1 LHDVLAAIGNTPLV
15 RLTRL
20 AAATPHVAVYGKA
33 EFLNPGGSVKDR
45 PARAMI
51 LDGLSRGLLRPGK
64 TILEATSGNTGIA
77 DAMLGAALGFPV
89 LLCLPAN
96 AGPGQR
102 GFLKAFGAQLV
113 LTSPLEGTD
122 GAARRAR
129 EMVAAEPDRFFYPD
143 QYANDEN
150 WRAHFTTTGPEIVRD
165 TAGRVTHF
173 VAGSGTSGTFVGT
186 SRALKAAVPGVSC
199 VWMQPSGPLHGFEGM
214 KHYATTEIPAI
225 YDATLADATL
235 EIETEEA
242 WEITRRLAREEGL
255 FVGPSSGGN
264 VAAALRL
271 AATLPKDREHVVVTI
286 LCDGGAKYLGER
298 FWEG

>member
-1 LHDVLAAIGNTPLV
+1 MHDVLAAIGNTPLV

-20 AAATPHVAVYGKA
+20 AAAAPHVAVYGKA

-51 LDGLSRGLLRPGK
+51 LDGLARGLLTPGK

-150 WRAHFTTTGPEIVRD
+150 WRAHFRTTGPEIVRD

-214 KHYATTEIPAI
+214 KHYASTEIPAI
-225 YDATLADATL
+225 YDATLADATI
-235 EIETEEA
+235 EVETEEA

-255 FVGPSSGGN
+255 FVGPSSGAN

-271 AATLPKDREHVVVTI
+271 AATLPKDRESVIVTI
-286 LCDGGAKYLGER
+286 LCDGGAKYVGER